1 MKRQLLQQTFLKL
14 VAGVLPETEIL
25 SDVIICVQVHH
36 PFKDLKWK
44 YRVKKL
50 IYTEKAVHGGDGI
63 GLNKELNK
71 KSRGRKEFQTEK
83 RPQE

>member
-1 MKRQLLQQTFLKL
+1 
-14 VAGVLPETEIL
+14 L

-71 KSRGRKEFQTEK
+71 KSRGRKEF
-83 RPQE
+83 